1 MVYLMISGMMMAKLS
16 PEKEI
21 SLTDALDLIGL
32 AFGNLEDTLYSGLPD
47 GKDSDW
53 CYDEQLVFD
62 IAKAVQAW
70 NSRIKGND
78 ET

>member
-1 MVYLMISGMMMAKLS
+1 MMTSKHF

-21 SLTDALDLIGL
+21 SLIDALGLIGL
-32 AFGNLEDTLYSGLPD
+32 AFGNLEDTLYSGLPN

-62 IAKAVQAW
+62 IAKTVQSW
-70 NSRIKGND
+70 NKRVK
-78 ET
+78 ETNET